1 MDLGLFSSVLS
12 KLSEKGIETVA
23 LHTLGDPGL
32 ANPRLPYV
40 LEEIRSFNLK
50 TSICTNGLLLDKH
63 VDTLIEY
70 IDVAP
75 SRLFLLM
82 GLILKHMKKLELV
95 ENFLNLLSN

>member
-1 MDLGLFSSVLS
+1 M
-12 KLSEKGIETVA
+12 
-23 LHTLGDPGL
+23 
-32 ANPRLPYV
+32 ANPRLPDV

-75 SRLFLLM
+75 SIAFSIDGANPETYEKIR
-82 GLILKHMKKLELV
+82 ELV